1 MIQLKR
7 LLEDITSVDLKQQNA
22 LERIRDGWDS
32 RAKQAAN
39 LLIERFY
46 EKFPIGFGLSL
57 NQSRIA
63 AAAFVGNFVVESGV
77 RPNVAQNRTV
87 RKPDGLYF
95 TPTSPAEAKNLGTGV
110 GYGLAQWTNNG
121 SRRSKLISGGAST
134 IADQLNF
141 VFTELKGTEESAWKK
156 IKQNLNDIDAATA
169 AVVTYYERA
178 GVPNLTERQRYARTI
193 LNAVGGTTSSSKTTS
208 KPNASSSTS
217 TTSKPNASSST
228 STKKTHTVK
237 SGESLSVIAKKYGT
251 TVTAIKKANRLTSDK
266 ITVGQKLIIN

>member
-7 LLEDITSVDLKQQNA
+7 LLEDITSADLKQQDA

-39 LLIERFY
+39 LLVERFY
-46 EKFPIGFGLSL
+46 TKIPIGFGLSL

-77 RPNVAQNRTV
+77 RPNVAQNRTI
-87 RKPDGLYF
+87 RKSDGLYF
-95 TPTSPAEAKNLGTGV
+95 TPISPAEAKKLGTDV

-121 SRRSKLISGGAST
+121 SRRSDLISRGAST
-134 IADQLNF
+134 IADQLYF
-141 VFTELKGTEESAWKK
+141 VFNELKGTEESAWNK

-178 GVPNLTERQRYARTI
+178 GAPNLTERQRYARTI
-193 LNAVGGTTSSSKTTS
+193 LTALGGTTSASKTTS
-208 KPNASSSTS
+208 KPKASSS
-217 TTSKPNASSST
+217 P

-251 TVTAIKKANRLTSDK
+251 TGKQLKILNRLPSDEIK
-266 ITVGQKLIIN
+266 IGQKLIIN

>member
-7 LLEDITSVDLKQQNA
+7 LLEDITSADLKQQDA

-39 LLIERFY
+39 LLIKRFY

-77 RPNVAQNRTV
+77 RPNVAQNRTI
-87 RKPDGLYF
+87 RKSDGLYF
-95 TPTSPAEAKNLGTGV
+95 TPTSPAEAKKLGTDV

-121 SRRSKLISGGAST
+121 SRRSDLISRGAST
-134 IADQLNF
+134 IADQLYF
-141 VFTELKGTEESAWKK
+141 VFNELKGTEESAWKK

-193 LNAVGGTTSSSKTTS
+193 LTTLGGTTKTTS
-208 KPNASSSTS
+208 KPKASSS
-217 TTSKPNASSST
+217 P

-251 TVTAIKKANRLTSDK
+251 TVKQLKISNRLPSDEIK
-266 ITVGQKLIIN
+266 IGQKLIIN

>member
-7 LLEDITSVDLKQQNA
+7 LLEDITSADLKQQDA

-39 LLIERFY
+39 LLIKRFY

-57 NQSRIA
+57 NQSQIA

-77 RPNVAQNRTV
+77 RPNVAQNRTI
-87 RKPDGLYF
+87 RKSDGLYF
-95 TPTSPAEAKNLGTGV
+95 TPTSPAEAKKLGTDV

-121 SRRSKLISGGAST
+121 SRRSDLISGGAST
-134 IADQLNF
+134 IADQLYF
-141 VFTELKGTEESAWKK
+141 VFNELKGTEESAWNK

-178 GVPNLTERQRYARTI
+178 GAPNLTERQRYARTI
-193 LNAVGGTTSSSKTTS
+193 LTALGGTTSSSKTTS
-208 KPNASSSTS
+208 KPKASSS
-217 TTSKPNASSST
+217 P